1 MPEEKHMSD
10 EITNTNQESTT
21 EATATQEVAPSV
33 APAPAPAPAHT
44 EQPRRGGY
52 DHGRRTDS
60 SHSDR
65 PDSPAGDAPRVPK
78 FRRKSCRF
86 CGSKDIPIEY
96 KRPDILE
103 KFITERGKI
112 LPRRVTGTCARHQR
126 AVAREIKRARTVA
139 LLPFVEK

>member
-1 MPEEKHMSD
+1 MSD
-10 EITNTNQESTT
+10 EITNTNQEQPT
-21 EATATQEVAPSV
+21 ESAPQETPA
-33 APAPAPAPAHT
+33 APAP
-44 EQPRRGGY
+44 EQPRRSPSEHG
-52 DHGRRTDS
+52 GRRSDQ
-60 SHSDR
+60 SHPER
-65 PDSPAGDAPRVPK
+65 GEGAPGDAPRVPK

-86 CGSKDIPIEY
+86 CGSKDIPIDY